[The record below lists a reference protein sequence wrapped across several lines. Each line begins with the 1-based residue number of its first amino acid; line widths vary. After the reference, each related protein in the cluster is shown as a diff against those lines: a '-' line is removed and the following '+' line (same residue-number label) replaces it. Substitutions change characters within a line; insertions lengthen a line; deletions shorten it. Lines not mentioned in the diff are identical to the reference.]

1 MRSALVLA
9 ASLVVTGGCAG
20 KKRNFGESIAAAGAG
35 SEAFDD
41 GVTDDSAT
49 DDSNVVAEGGS
60 GSIEA
65 STSSEGEVTPSLD
78 PPDDDAEVSSA
89 SQPAAADTC
98 GDACS
103 GECEPGEAQCT
114 SPTERIEC
122 GIDALWGDPVA
133 CPSVCIDG
141 SCTGECVPGSTECVT
156 TTRFRECSELGAW
169 SEVTD
174 CEFAC
179 VGTAC
184 GGVCQPGETRCDSST
199 TVQVCNDQGQWGPT
213 SACQNACVGDACTG
227 ECVPGVTRCS
237 SETQL
242 QTCNEQGQF
251 RAGTAC
257 PFVCVDGAC
266 RDCTPGSRRCD
277 PASGVPQVCTG
288 AATWQSQEA
297 CARSCQNGA
306 CVAQLGLGL
315 ECNSARDCSSGFCV
329 DGVCCE
335 SQCGGVCAQCEAGSG
350 RCFTPATDPEC
361 DPVICASNEC
371 QISGGNLTT
380 NLCRSRG
387 QCKDQRDCN
396 FSRFD
401 RGAPCDTTTSDFR
414 FCDGAGSCIDPTV
427 TCNGIADRTVGE
439 DAACCDVR
447 EGVRGSFVITESYGP
462 VNSCAPRAFSSPGAT
477 RITCDE
483 NSDCRAGETC
493 CVTAASGGSLVTCL
507 PASMCDTTMPF
518 VSYQSLCASPKG
530 FTVPCPAGTSC
541 LSLSGGMIPGWAYC
555 R

>member
-49 DDSNVVAEGGS
+49 DNGATGDSNVVAEGGS

-103 GECEPGEAQCT
+103 GECEPGEAQCS

-227 ECVPGVTRCS
+227 ECVPGATRCS

-315 ECNSARDCSSGFCV
+315 ECNSSRDCSSGFCV

-335 SQCGGVCAQCEAGSG
+335 SQCGGICAQCEAGSG

-371 QISGGNLTT
+371 RSSSGNITT
-380 NLCRSRG
+380 NLCGDRG
-387 QCKDQRDCN
+387 RCKDQNDCN
-396 FSRFD
+396 FANFD
-401 RGAPCDTTTSDFR
+401 RGEPCDTATSAFKL
-414 FCDGAGSCIDPTV
+414 CDGFGNCVEPTV
-427 TCNGIADRTVGE
+427 TCNGIAGRPVGDDNACCVRRE
-439 DAACCDVR
+439 GGTITETYGSVAACGGQLSVTDV
-447 EGVRGSFVITESYGP
+447 
-462 VNSCAPRAFSSPGAT
+462 
-477 RITCDE
+477 TCDGDE
-483 NSDCRAGETC
+483 DCRAGTVC
-493 CVTAASGGSLVTCL
+493 CGRGASGGSEVLCL
-507 PASMCDTTMPF
+507 PVASCNTSQPF
-518 VSYQSLCASPKG
+518 VSNNEVCASPSG
-530 FTVPCPAGTSC
+530 FRDSCPPDRVCRA
-541 LSLSGGMIPGWAYC
+541 LPNFLPPGWAQC
-555 R
+555 ATPL